1 MIIPARPGRIRV
13 TTARRL
19 ATAAAYGGGGL
30 TILGATGIGVLLAEA
45 MAARRWIGPRMT
57 ETPVADGRY
66 MPSDPSG
73 EGGSSDERGPL
84 SFVMLGDSAA
94 AGQGAESAA
103 TTPGALLAQG
113 LADLSGRPVDLHVM
127 AVPGSV
133 SENLESQIAAMEAAG
148 IRPDA
153 TCIVVGANDITHR
166 VRAEVSVGA
175 LADAVA
181 HLRETGSEVVV
192 GTCPDLG
199 TVRQVG
205 QPLRSLARRW
215 SRQLAAAQTIA
226 VVMAGGRVVSIG
238 DLLGPLFEAEPD
250 IMFSGDRFH
259 PSSVAYEHSAAR
271 ILPSLAAAL
280 GVLPVAWESLDD
292 DHEVVAL
299 DVIDMVTGVADAAVL
314 AAENPG
320 TEVSGT
326 LVDGATRGP
335 GGRWVRLVRRR
346 PRITT
351 ARPRR
356 RTTEPDRA
364 S

>member
-1 MIIPARPGRIRV
+1 MITPARPGRIRV
-13 TTARRL
+13 TAARRL
-19 ATAAAYGGGGL
+19 ATAAVYGGGGL
-30 TILGATGIGVLLAEA
+30 TILGATGVGVLLAEA

-57 ETPVADGRY
+57 GTPVADGRY
-66 MPSDPSG
+66 TPSDVPREGEGSG
-73 EGGSSDERGPL
+73 ERPL

-133 SENLESQIAAMEAAG
+133 SENLASQIAAMEAAG
-148 IRPDA
+148 VRPEA

-166 VRAEVSVGA
+166 VRADVSVGA
-175 LADAVA
+175 LSDAVV
-181 HLRETGSEVVV
+181 HLRGMGSEVVV

-205 QPLRSLARRW
+205 QPLRLLARRW

-238 DLLGPLFEAEPD
+238 DLLGPLFEAAPE

-259 PSSVAYEHSAAR
+259 PSSVAYEHSAACL
-271 ILPSLAAAL
+271 LPSLGAAL
-280 GVLPVAWESLDD
+280 GVLPVTWEDLDD
-292 DHEVVAL
+292 HHEVVAL
-299 DVIDMVTGVADAAVL
+299 DAIDIVTGVADAAVL

-320 TEVSGT
+320 TEVSAT

-335 GGRWVRLVRRR
+335 AGRWVRLVRRR

-351 ARPRR
+351 ARARR
-356 RTTEPDRA
+356 RAAEPDRA